1 MNISEKLKEKLAR
14 LKHKN
19 PDQPLDNE
27 TDYNPDTPE
36 KGNPEGENPTDEN
49 SENIEGGEGPDEAS
63 DTSMEQPDEIA
74 DADKASSVKKKH
86 IMVGVGCVGV
96 FLVAMIASNAFFKG
110 PSKQAK
116 DPPLATAMGDMKNNP
131 NNPAAGIPDKYSDI
145 TKYQNKNDPKNAK
158 KTAPQANKIT
168 PTYSSTANTTR
179 SSDSAPRTTST
190 RVRTSSSSSSSE
202 PSSSS
207 APAPRSSTNSAAAK
221 AQQKAEQEAQR
232 QKQIEEKAISSAIA
246 FSLAAT
252 GNSPASSGN
261 NASSAAASKNA
272 STTASSRPSSS
283 SSFYGDEEGGE
294 YALQAGSVVQATLIT
309 GITSDVPNGDVVA
322 QVRQNIYDSETGEHL
337 LIPQG
342 SRLIGKSGNAGNRG
356 NARIGVVFSRII
368 LPNGESIDLP
378 DQQAID
384 GVGYPGLKDQYT
396 QHTGKLYSTA
406 FMTALISAAAQSA
419 TGNTS
424 GDDERSPGQEAVSG
438 AVADVLDAMKDV
450 IDRDSSVAPTITIRP
465 GSEFSVFINQDLYI
479 PEYVD
484 E

>member
-1 MNISEKLKEKLAR
+1 MKISEKLKEKLAR
-14 LKHKN
+14 LKHRS
-19 PDQPLDNE
+19 PDQSLEDENGYNE
-27 TDYNPDTPE
+27 PGPENDENPDTQ
-36 KGNPEGENPTDEN
+36 N
-49 SENIEGGEGPDEAS
+49 PDEETSEDFDDSS

-110 PSKQAK
+110 PNKQAK
-116 DPPLATAMGDMKNNP
+116 DPPLTTAMGDMKNNP
-131 NNPAAGIPDKYSDI
+131 NNPAAGMPDKYSDI
-145 TKYQNKNDPKNAK
+145 TKYQNKSDPKNAK
-158 KTAPQANKIT
+158 KTPPQANKIN
-168 PTYSSTANTTR
+168 PTYSSTTNAAR
-179 SSDSAPRTTST
+179 DSAPRTAPTRT
-190 RVRTSSSSSSSE
+190 RVSSSGPSESSGA
-202 PSSSS
+202 S
-207 APAPRSSTNSAAAK
+207 APAPRSSSNPAASR
-221 AQQKAEQEAQR
+221 AQQKADQEAAKR
-232 QKQIEEKAISSAIA
+232 QQIEEKAIASAIA
-246 FSLAAT
+246 FSQAVS
-252 GNSPASSGN
+252 NSASAN
-261 NASSAAASKNA
+261 NGTASAAN
-272 STTASSRPSSS
+272 SSS
-283 SSFYGDEEGGE
+283 KASASVSGSSDSSSLYDDIGGGE

-342 SRLIGKSGNAGNRG
+342 SRLIGKSGSAGSRG

-368 LPNGESIDLP
+368 LPNGQSITLP

-396 QHTGKLYSTA
+396 QHSGKLYSTA

-419 TGNTS
+419 TGNSS
-424 GDDERSPGQEAVSG
+424 GSDDRSPGQEAVSG

-450 IDRDSSVAPTITIRP
+450 INRDSSVNPTITIRP

-479 PEYVD
+479 PEYTD

>member
-1 MNISEKLKEKLAR
+1 MKISEKLKEKLAR
-14 LKHKN
+14 LKHRS
-19 PDQPLDNE
+19 PDQSLEDENGYNE
-27 TDYNPDTPE
+27 PGPEKDENPDTQ
-36 KGNPEGENPTDEN
+36 N
-49 SENIEGGEGPDEAS
+49 PDEETSEGFDDSS

-110 PSKQAK
+110 PNKQAK
-116 DPPLATAMGDMKNNP
+116 DPPLTTAMGDMKNNP
-131 NNPAAGIPDKYSDI
+131 NNPAAGMPDKYSDI
-145 TKYQNKNDPKNAK
+145 TKYQNKSDPKNAK
-158 KTAPQANKIT
+158 KTPPQANKIN
-168 PTYSSTANTTR
+168 PTYSSTTNAAR
-179 SSDSAPRTTST
+179 DSAPRT
-190 RVRTSSSSSSSE
+190 
-202 PSSSS
+202 
-207 APAPRSSTNSAAAK
+207 APAPRSSSNPAASR
-221 AQQKAEQEAQR
+221 AQQKADQEAAKR
-232 QKQIEEKAISSAIA
+232 QQIEEKAIASAIA
-246 FSLAAT
+246 FSQAVS
-252 GNSPASSGN
+252 NSASAN
-261 NASSAAASKNA
+261 NGTASAANSSSKASA
-272 STTASSRPSSS
+272 SVSGPYDS
-283 SSFYGDEEGGE
+283 SSFYDDIGGGE

-342 SRLIGKSGNAGNRG
+342 SRLIGKSGSAGSRG

-368 LPNGESIDLP
+368 LPNGQSITLP

-396 QHTGKLYSTA
+396 QHSGKLYSTA

-419 TGNTS
+419 TGNSS
-424 GDDERSPGQEAVSG
+424 GSDDRSPGQEAVSG

-450 IDRDSSVAPTITIRP
+450 INRDSSVNPTITIRP

-479 PEYVD
+479 PEYTD